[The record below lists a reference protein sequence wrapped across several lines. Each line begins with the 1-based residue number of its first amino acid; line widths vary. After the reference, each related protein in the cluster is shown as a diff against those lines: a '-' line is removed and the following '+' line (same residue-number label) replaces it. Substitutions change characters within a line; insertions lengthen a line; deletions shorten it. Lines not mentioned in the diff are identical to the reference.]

1 MCVGSAALA
10 VAGGRPEGGAG
21 RHAGRAGE
29 RAGAGGQVGAGRA
42 ALALRALAAPRA
54 GHPLRGGAVL
64 RQQRGESLKGRSLSL
79 QDDSIRYR
87 FLKPAIRLFP
97 ILQNS
102 PRYDTILDIFYIISI
117 NIISIK

>member
-10 VAGGRPEGGAG
+10 VAGGRPEGG
-21 RHAGRAGE
+21 HAGRAGE

-87 FLKPAIRLFP
+87 FLKPTIRLFP